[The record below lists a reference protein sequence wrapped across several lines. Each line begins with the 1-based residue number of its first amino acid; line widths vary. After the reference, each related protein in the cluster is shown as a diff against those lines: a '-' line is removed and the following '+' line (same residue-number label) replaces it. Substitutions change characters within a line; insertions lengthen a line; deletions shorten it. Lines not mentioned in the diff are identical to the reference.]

1 MLTLPLE
8 VIGWP
13 ACLSRSG
20 CSSSSSRSARCSLHP
35 ESMTEPRPPLSRPGD
50 FSAFWSWTLRELEGI
65 PPRLDCQPT
74 DKVGALRLERFAFD
88 SLGGARIRGYLL
100 RWEDGT
106 PRPLVVHSHGYGGQT
121 TPMWSWAAAGLNIVG
136 IDIRGHG
143 ASRGALPSPS
153 RWGWVLTGIESP
165 ETHVLRGAVC
175 DVLRAS
181 RMGVQLLGGAVTRI
195 VLHGMSFAGGLVLMA
210 QALDAAADLLVVAYP
225 TFGWA
230 EGRRFLA
237 RAGSAAE
244 IERFLQRSPEYAAE
258 DVMVVLR
265 YFDPINF
272 AGWVGCPT
280 LVGMGMV
287 DEVVPPRT
295 VLAIAAHLGGRYE
308 VMSFPVSH
316 SELPEERE
324 WEAFERR
331 WITLACSGIPADF
344 GSSGAAGER
353 AVPEGHASGDAP

>member
-1 MLTLPLE
+1 
-8 VIGWP
+8 
-13 ACLSRSG
+13 
-20 CSSSSSRSARCSLHP
+20 
-35 ESMTEPRPPLSRPGD
+35 MTEPRPPLSRPGD
-50 FSAFWSWTLRELEGI
+50 FSAFWSWTLKELEGI
-65 PPRLDCQPT
+65 PPRLDRRSDDEAGGLQ
-74 DKVGALRLERFAFD
+74 LERFAFD
-88 SLGGARIRGYLL
+88 SLGGARIHGYVL

-121 TPMWSWAAAGLNIVG
+121 TPMWSWAGAGLNIVG

-143 ASRGALPSPS
+143 ESRSALPSPS

-175 DVLRAS
+175 DVLRGA
-181 RMGVQLLGGAVTRI
+181 RMGLQLLDGAVTRT
-195 VLHGMSFAGGLVLMA
+195 VVHGMSFAGGLVLMA
-210 QALDAAADLLVVAYP
+210 QALDAAADLLVIAYP

-244 IERFLQRSPEYAAE
+244 IEQFLQRSPEHAAE

-272 AGWVGCPT
+272 AERVRCPA
-280 LVGMGMV
+280 LVGVGMV
-287 DEVVPPRT
+287 DEVVPPQT
-295 VLAIAAHLGGRYE
+295 VFAIAAHLGGPYE

-316 SELPEERE
+316 SESPEERQ

-331 WITLACSGIPADF
+331 WITLASSGTPAGF
-344 GSSGAAGER
+344 GSSGRGGELP
-353 AVPEGHASGDAP
+353 VPGGHAPGDAS